1 MSLQLKITLA
11 FGFLVAVVLLVIS
24 AGVSKN
30 LTISGRFDL
39 FSDKATAVLRNLG
52 DLRVSFER
60 QDNHVLEH
68 YLTRSQDTQRSL
80 EAKLDEDERKLGELG
95 KHLSDDI
102 DELFDDETTMSRFRR
117 DPAAQQALLQLNRRA
132 LNLSLKVDSQRQEF
146 SHLWIATDER
156 LQRHLKDLNNQS
168 AIWISSLLAVNKGL
182 RSLRGLVDMV
192 QTTQDPRVYPTLIP
206 TASDILVTMTA
217 NLEILGYQRYFGVE
231 ELRKEV
237 KALEQL
243 LTPSD
248 GLLPNAVSFLETRD
262 QQRAQLEKYQADRRD
277 NLARIDE
284 FTGWLQ
290 QNIAAS
296 ADKTHSENAS
306 AVTWLVGFG
315 LVTTAITLLVSFGM
329 VQGIRRPLKR
339 LTEFSSLLSRGD
351 LTQRMH
357 QLSRDEFGTIG
368 HMLNDISTHLHNLVE
383 EVIDVVGSI
392 NGASDTLLANNQKSL
407 ERVSRISAEIETL
420 SAALQELGT
429 SAVHIEERTRNT
441 QREVDNIHQRIAQSS
456 QLSQQN
462 AGKLSQLGE
471 RMRETSGLVRS
482 VRKSSEDISSVVAI
496 IRAVAEQT
504 NLLAL
509 NAAIEA
515 ARAGEDGRGFAVV
528 ADEVRELAA
537 RTQKSTEEIQDIVS
551 RLQAQSRHA
560 EEMVETSLDN
570 TRERIGD
577 AEHLSLDM
585 VAIGNGASVIKDM
598 SAMIASSALEQG
610 SVIQDVAKNIVLL
623 ADQISANQHEFND
636 NLVQT
641 QDLAGRAHTL
651 RSLTAKFT
659 IQ

>member
-11 FGFLVAVVLLVIS
+11 FGFLVAVVLMVIG

-39 FSDKATAVLRNLG
+39 FSDKATAVLHNLG
-52 DLRVSFER
+52 DLRVTIER
-60 QDNHVLEH
+60 QDNHLLEH
-68 YLTRSQDTQRSL
+68 YLTRNQETQRAL
-80 EAKLDEDERKLGELG
+80 ETRLDEDERKLGDLG
-95 KHLSDDI
+95 KHLAEDI
-102 DELFDDETTMSRFRR
+102 SALFDDNSARSRFTR
-117 DPAAQQALLQLNRRA
+117 DPAAQQQLLALNRRA
-132 LNLSLKVDSQRQEF
+132 LNLNLKLDSQRAQF
-146 SHLWIATDER
+146 LQQWTNTDER
-156 LQRHLKDLNNQS
+156 LQRQLKDLNNQS
-168 AIWISSLLAVNKGL
+168 AIWMSSLLAINKGL

-206 TASDILVTMTA
+206 TASDTLATMSA
-217 NLEILGYQRYFGVE
+217 NLEILGYQRYFGVD
-231 ELRKEV
+231 ELRREV
-237 KALEQL
+237 KDLQEL
-243 LTPSD
+243 LIPSD
-248 GLLPNAVSFLETRD
+248 GLLTNAVSFLETRD
-262 QQRAQLEKYQADRRD
+262 QQKAQLEKYQADRRA
-277 NLARIDE
+277 NLERIDE
-284 FTGWLQ
+284 FSKWLEN
-290 QNIAAS
+290 NIAAS
-296 ADKTHSENAS
+296 ANKTHSENSS

-315 LVTTAITLLVSFGM
+315 LVVTGITLLVSFGM

-339 LTEFSSLLSRGD
+339 LTEFSGLLSRGD
-351 LTQRMH
+351 LTQRMNS
-357 QLSRDEFGTIG
+357 LARDEFGTIG
-368 HMLNDISTHLHNLVE
+368 HMLNDISSHLHQLVE
-383 EVIDVVGSI
+383 EVVDVVRGI
-392 NGASDTLLANNQKSL
+392 NGASDNLLSNNQKSL

-462 AGKLSQLGE
+462 AGKLGHLGE

-482 VRKSSEDISSVVAI
+482 VRKSSEDINSVVAI

-537 RTQKSTEEIQDIVS
+537 RTQKSTEEIQEIVS

-560 EEMVETSLDN
+560 EEMVETSMTD
-570 TRERIGD
+570 TQERIGD

-585 VAIGNGASVIKDM
+585 AAIGKAASAIKEM

-636 NLVQT
+636 NLAQT
-641 QDLAGRAHTL
+641 QDLAGRAHQL

-659 IQ
+659 TQ